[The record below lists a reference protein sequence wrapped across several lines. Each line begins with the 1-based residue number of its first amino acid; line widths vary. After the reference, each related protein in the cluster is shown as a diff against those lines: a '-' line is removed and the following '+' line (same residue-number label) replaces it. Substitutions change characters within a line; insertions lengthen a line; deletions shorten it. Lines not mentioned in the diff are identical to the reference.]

1 MLAQTPGW
9 LFPLSATQI
18 LTAPCSI
25 KDKEGQVAQDYVAE
39 DDTETQKA
47 FQRYQFQ
54 ESISNADIVYGA

>member
-1 MLAQTPGW
+1 M
-9 LFPLSATQI
+9 
-18 LTAPCSI
+18 
-25 KDKEGQVAQDYVAE
+25 AQDYVAE